1 MEISNLPD
9 IELKVMVIRML
20 NKLESR
26 IEELREHFRKFK
38 NVIKNQSEMKNKVT
52 EMNNT
57 LEGINS
63 NTVNT
68 KEQVSDLKDRI
79 VEITQSQQQNEKT
92 SFKK

>member
-1 MEISNLPD
+1 MPD